1 MDDLL
6 ELKNQQID
14 ALQKELEKKNI
25 YLDKA
30 NALIADLYDA
40 MLQDQGDNIYANAEA
55 QDEILKL

>member
-40 MLQDQGDNIYANAEA
+40 MLQAQGDNIYANAEA